1 MQPPNSEAT
10 GALTPAYC
18 PSLGHLLSP
27 SPSLFVLYIFKC
39 FHCSLPTIK
48 RKCWYVCS
56 CLFDAQHVNIH
67 FLDETTIFPIFSLH
81 IATMRWSCFFWQ
93 QWVDTNWSSRPGAFH
108 ERSCNVWWI
117 FLGPAPYLNL
127 STNHQEHLS
136 SACFSFHNILIQF
149 KLIQHF
155 SFQIRQH
162 QHVGWISGFLQLL
175 QTSWWRKDWILI
187 FANTLRVSWCYSYL
201 FWHKIHSQAR

>member
-1 MQPPNSEAT
+1 M
-10 GALTPAYC
+10 LIC
-18 PSLGHLLSP
+18 MFLSLWRTTCQHPLPRWDYNLSHLLIT
-27 SPSLFVLYIFKC
+27 LQQCVEVF
-39 FHCSLPTIK
+39 
-48 RKCWYVCS
+48 
-56 CLFDAQHVNIH
+56 
-67 FLDETTIFPIFSLH
+67 
-81 IATMRWSCFFWQ
+81 FFWQ

-162 QHVGWISGFLQLL
+162 QHAGWISGFWQLL

-187 FANTLRVSWCYSYL
+187 FANTLRVSWC
-201 FWHKIHSQAR
+201 KIHSQAR

>member
-1 MQPPNSEAT
+1 MSFKTLWHQQQYNGESIVTAYQHICSHQIEKWR
-10 GALTPAYC
+10 ALTPVYC

-81 IATMRWSCFFWQ
+81 IATMRWSFFLTVNSELTQ
-93 QWVDTNWSSRPGAFH
+93 TGLVGQV
-108 ERSCNVWWI
+108 RSMRGVVMSDE
-117 FLGPAPYLNL
+117 Y
-127 STNHQEHLS
+127 S
-136 SACFSFHNILIQF
+136 SARLLIWTCQPTT
-149 KLIQHF
+149 KSTWAVLVSH
-155 SFQIRQH
+155 S
-162 QHVGWISGFLQLL
+162 
-175 QTSWWRKDWILI
+175 TI
-187 FANTLRVSWCYSYL
+187 F
-201 FWHKIHSQAR
+201 